1 MSVAT
6 IAMHSVLIVL
16 LIATIW
22 RVWVLSKNV
31 AKATEAAEKSRSR
44 LSDSSAASPNAV
56 VYPVAISDGSLKESF
71 LVQKPA
77 STSDDSIYAK
87 AVFLQDSQVAHQL
100 ARDVADGA
108 VKVAYIASEAYEL
121 AAARDYS
128 AVDKDAVSRGMGSE
142 SDVLLWATR
151 VDETENKMP
160 LPSKPDP
167 DRKTTDGYFKAYVLG
182 F

>member
-1 MSVAT
+1 
-6 IAMHSVLIVL
+6 MHSVLIVL

-31 AKATEAAEKSRSR
+31 AKATEAAENSRGR
-44 LSDSSAASPNAV
+44 LSDSSASPNAV

-71 LVQKPA
+71 LIQKPG
-77 STSDDSIYAK
+77 SSSDESIYAK

-128 AVDKDAVSRGMGSE
+128 AVSPDEVSRGRRSE

-160 LPSKPDP
+160 LQSKADP
-167 DRKTTDGYFKAYVLG
+167 ERKATDGGYFKAYVLG

>member
-1 MSVAT
+1 MQS
-6 IAMHSVLIVL
+6 ILIVL

-31 AKATEAAEKSRSR
+31 TKASEAAEKSRSR
-44 LSDSSAASPNAV
+44 LSDSSAPPNAV
-56 VYPVAISDGSLKESF
+56 VYPVSISDGSLKESF
-71 LVQKPA
+71 LIQKPA
-77 STSDDSIYAK
+77 STSEDSIYAK

-108 VKVAYIASEAYEL
+108 VKIAYIASEAYEL

-128 AVDKDAVSRGMGSE
+128 AVDKDAVSRGMKSE

-160 LPSKPDP
+160 LQSKPDP
-167 DRKTTDGYFKAYVLG
+167 QERKATDGYFKAYVLG